1 MSKWSKVPKE
11 RREAVFAYNR
21 RLAAQSTA
29 AADMHALAAAMGRL
43 PPGQLKGLLTDE
55 VTAILARYGVEVT
68 P

>member
-1 MSKWSKVPKE
+1 MSKWSKVSKE

-21 RLAAQSTA
+21 RLAAQSA
-29 AADMHALAAAMGRL
+29 AADMHALAAAVGRL